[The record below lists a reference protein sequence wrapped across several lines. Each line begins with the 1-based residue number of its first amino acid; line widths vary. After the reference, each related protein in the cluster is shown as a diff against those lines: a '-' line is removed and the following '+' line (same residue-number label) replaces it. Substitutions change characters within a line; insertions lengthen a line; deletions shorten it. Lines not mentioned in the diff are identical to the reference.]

1 MASSTAS
8 APPQSTRSPATTGGA
23 EVAALATDP
32 ALPEVQGTER
42 QALQG
47 SALVLLAGVSY
58 GGVTVLAKIAYD
70 HGSNAPSSLVFRY
83 GLAALLFW
91 LYLLL
96 TGKVQGQAQR
106 LPRRKV
112 GGFILMGV
120 LFSGGSLLA
129 FMAVERIGA
138 GLAALLLYVYP
149 AIVTAAAAT
158 FFALRITRSRVVILL
173 ASLLGCA
180 LTVDV
185 QGGSVDPLGLA
196 LATGTAFTYS
206 AYVLLASRITVGVS
220 PLLASAWVISSG
232 ALLMLVVGITG
243 AFGDRLTTQMDA
255 TGWLAILALALV
267 STVVAN
273 SAFLAGMARLDPF
286 RAAVLST
293 IEPVVSVL
301 LAALLLSERL
311 SPQQALGGA
320 LIVGSAVALQVVG
333 RARSGPGSLGRGRR
347 RGQAI

>member
-1 MASSTAS
+1 MTSSPAS
-8 APPQSTRSPATTGGA
+8 PPQPRTTAASGA
-23 EVAALATDP
+23 EVLTADTPP
-32 ALPEVQGTER
+32 ADTQVAER

-47 SALVLLAGVSY
+47 SALVLLAGVAY

-83 GLAALLFW
+83 GAAALLFW

-96 TGKVQGQAQR
+96 TGNAQR
-106 LPRRKV
+106 LPRRKA
-112 GGFILMGV
+112 GGFVLMGL
-120 LFSGGSLLA
+120 LFSGGSLLS

-138 GLAALLLYVYP
+138 GLAALLLYLYP
-149 AIVTAAAAT
+149 AIVTAAAAL
-158 FFALRITRSRVVILL
+158 FLALRITRSRVLILL
-173 ASLLGCA
+173 ASLLGCV

-185 QGGSVDPLGLA
+185 QGGSVDLLGLA

-206 AYVLLASRITVGVS
+206 AYVVIGSRVAVGVS
-220 PLLASAWVISSG
+220 PLIASAWIISSG
-232 ALLMLVVGITG
+232 GLLMLVVGVTG
-243 AFGDRLTTQMDA
+243 AFGDRLTTQIDA

-320 LIVGSAVALQVVG
+320 LIVGSAVALQLVG
-333 RARSGPGSLGRGRR
+333 RSTRSRTPRVRR
-347 RGQAI
+347 TRSM